1 MLLVKIPLMMMLMIY
16 QLNCARDDV
25 NIELLALEEKDNHL
39 TEPMTYLKALT
50 LLKEEQQAS
59 T

>member
-1 MLLVKIPLMMMLMIY
+1 MMMLMIY

-25 NIELLALEEKDNHL
+25 NIELLALEKDNHL

>member
-1 MLLVKIPLMMMLMIY
+1 MMMLMIY

-50 LLKEEQQAS
+50 LLKEQQQAS